1 MSSEFDLNENIKY
14 ANKIVYD
21 YDKIQIFKSAINSP
35 GINVPLN
42 TEFVNTKRG
51 EPNISYTDENSISD
65 NRYDSIKIHVYKLI
79 HNNINSITI
88 DDTSIIGE
96 LVIEHTNNSDPNDKH
111 YICFLLKHIES
122 GSDNE
127 VSGSDNEVDILLNFK
142 NQDKSSAYIE
152 LNKVIPQ
159 QDNCIIYTSTPV
171 NGPQYE
177 NTVYVFTT
185 PIEIH
190 GTTSKEI
197 INKCP
202 ISTSLFNDTY
212 KSEYMVLPSNNISKR
227 GEEEI
232 YIDCSPTGESQDTI
246 NTYNIPINS
255 ELSSNLEES
264 DHMKT
269 VVNFASFAVY
279 SLVIAIIL
287 PPLYK
292 ATAIKSALMSGID
305 PTGIRLRSIDTII
318 CLLML
323 ITIVLLFL
331 FVNTTIGFIVLF
343 TTVLGGLLIYTYKQ
357 NPDFIT
363 IGNRTIQYSQTETF
377 KIKDILNSFGSV
389 VYNMLEIV
397 SDDGGKGWTKSFFIL
412 TIIYWA
418 ILLFYMFTGYE
429 SSSFVESLF
438 LSFGLMLAGPVGISL
453 FLSIMRVF
461 ATKIDE
467 TE

>member
-35 GINVPLN
+35 DRNVPLN

-111 YICFLLKHIES
+111 YICFLLKHIQ
-122 GSDNE
+122 
-127 VSGSDNEVDILLNFK
+127 SGSDNEVDILLNFK

-171 NGPQYE
+171 NGPEYP

-190 GTTSKEI
+190 GTTSKDI

-232 YIDCSPTGESQDTI
+232 YIDCSPTGESQETI
-246 NTYNIPINS
+246 DTYNIPINS
-255 ELSSNLEES
+255 QLTSNLEEA

-269 VVNFASFAVY
+269 VIDFATFAVY

-292 ATAIKSALMSGID
+292 ATAIKSALMYVVS
-305 PTGIRLRSIDTII
+305 PNGIRLRSIDSIICFSMIVTII
-318 CLLML
+318 VL
-323 ITIVLLFL
+323 IATGY
-331 FVNTTIGFIVLF
+331 NTIGLILLF
-343 TTVLGGLLIYTYKQ
+343 TTVLGGLQLYTYKQ
-357 NPDFIT
+357 NPDFIKISGKEIKYDPDKKFDIND
-363 IGNRTIQYSQTETF
+363 IGNSVIDLF
-377 KIKDILNSFGSV
+377 KS
-389 VYNMLEIV
+389 VYNIIIDEKKE
-397 SDDGGKGWTKSFFIL
+397 GWGKAFLIGTIIIFIL
-412 TIIYWA
+412 LIVLTIRGDIYWTQLVYIAPSGA
-418 ILLFYMFTGYE
+418 II
-429 SSSFVESLF
+429 
-438 LSFGLMLAGPVGISL
+438 ISL
-453 FLSIMRVF
+453 ILALIRILSIPLNP
-461 ATKIDE
+461 
-467 TE
+467 TEPKNE